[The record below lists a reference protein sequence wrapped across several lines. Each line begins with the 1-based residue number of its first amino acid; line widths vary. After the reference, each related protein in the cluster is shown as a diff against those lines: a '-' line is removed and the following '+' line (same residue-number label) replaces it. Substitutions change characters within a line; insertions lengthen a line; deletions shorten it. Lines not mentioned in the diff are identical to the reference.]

1 MGDATTLYATEA
13 AYLAYLGGTAG
24 SLTAG
29 QSAEL
34 LDACR
39 VWDRLCGVPDGWF
52 VSASSVHA
60 KTFDVSDPLSLW
72 VDAIAT
78 DTGVIVKIDDDGDRT
93 FETTLSA
100 SLDYYLEPVEGPPY
114 TSIVIDRTN
123 GRYRF
128 PVGQRRVEVT
138 AKHGWATAAP
148 WPVRRAVLLI
158 AKRYGVRKNTPEGI
172 LSGGSEHM
180 MRLAAQDP
188 DVLALLSGGGYRR
201 RGGFA

>member
-13 AYLAYLGGTAG
+13 EYLAYLGGTAA

-52 VSASSVHA
+52 VSASAVHA
-60 KTFDVSDPLSLW
+60 KTFDVTDPCVLW

-78 DTGVIVKIDDDGDRT
+78 ATGVVVKIDEDGDRT
-93 FETTLSA
+93 FETTLSS
-100 SLDYYLEPVEGPPY
+100 SLDYYLDPVEGPPF
-114 TSIVIDRTN
+114 TAIVIDETN

-148 WPVRRAVLLI
+148 GPIRRAALLI

-172 LSGGSEHM
+172 MAGGEHM

-188 DVLALLSGGGYRR
+188 DVLAILSGGGFRR
-201 RGGFA
+201 VGGFA